1 MHDLAGLSRRGA
13 GPGFLA
19 VALGLLASLSGGAA
33 APPRFR
39 KLSEHYFYLAGT
51 GGSGNVGALV
61 TEDGVLLVDTPA
73 EGDVAAALEALRRV
87 TPKPVRWLVNTDRHP
102 EHTGGNAYFLAHNA
116 LLVGRREPVAPAE
129 PRGLRL
135 TFDSQ
140 MRLFPGGVEA
150 RILAAGHQRVQR
162 CAGGRFGRARRLP
175 GKQPR
180 LQSGPQV
187 EDVVADRNPAAR
199 RAAGWAEHARREVLD
214 REFWMILS
222 RGDPARAPRIMGF
235 VDSTHGSFPMAHSL
249 VARLQPIGII
259 LHSCGAKRDAK
270 RGSTLPGGFR
280 ADPWRRR
287 RVRRARPISGE
298 KAENQGERERRADDG
313 HHRQRGILR

>member
-1 MHDLAGLSRRGA
+1 MSRRGA

-19 VALGLLASLSGGAA
+19 AALGLLASFFGGAA
-33 APPRFR
+33 APPRFQ
-39 KLSEHYFYLAGT
+39 KLSEHYFYLAGK

-116 LLVGRREPVAPAE
+116 PAE

-150 RILAAGHQRVQR
+150 RILAVEPKAHTASDVVVFLPSEKVLHVGDLFTPGSYPAIDPK
-162 CAGGRFGRARRLP
+162 AGGSALGWLEATRAVIEAAPLLRSAMPPRPSTATKAPARPAEEKTLEELVVVVPGHGRASNLAELKNLLENAQKLRTEVGRAVSAGRSRESFLGSVAP
-175 GKQPR
+175 SLREYKE
-180 LQSGPQV
+180 V
-187 EDVVADRNPAAR
+187 ESF
-199 RAAGWAEHARREVLD
+199 AGQLFDA
-214 REFWMILS
+214 LS
-222 RGDPARAPRIMGF
+222 
-235 VDSTHGSFPMAHSL
+235 
-249 VARLQPIGII
+249 
-259 LHSCGAKRDAK
+259 AK
-270 RGSTLPGGFR
+270 
-280 ADPWRRR
+280 
-287 RVRRARPISGE
+287 
-298 KAENQGERERRADDG
+298 
-313 HHRQRGILR
+313 